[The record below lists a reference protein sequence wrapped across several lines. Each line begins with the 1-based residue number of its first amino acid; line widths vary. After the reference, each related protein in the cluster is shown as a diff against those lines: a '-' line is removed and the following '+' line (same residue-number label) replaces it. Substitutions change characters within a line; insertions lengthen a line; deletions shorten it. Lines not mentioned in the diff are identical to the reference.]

1 MEFNDEVVKRIR
13 GLIVFAA
20 LVVLCFWRYD
30 IILDVIR
37 FIIHVIFPFL
47 LGGAIAFVLNVP
59 VNFIHRHLFRPER
72 IEGKKYL
79 QKLARP
85 VSMLLVLFGVIG
97 VIALVMLV
105 LVPQLGETFINLG
118 RNIQRFIPKLQVWA
132 AGVFHD
138 NPDMIVW
145 INDLKFDWN
154 KIMDTGINFF
164 TQGAGNV
171 LNSTITAARSI
182 VSGLTTFFIA
192 FVFSIYI
199 LLQKEKL
206 TRQCKRVMYAFMKKS
221 RAEATL

>member
-1 MEFNDEVVKRIR
+1 MFLAVRHYPGRDPVYHPCDLPLPFGRGDRICAERAHEFYSEAS
-13 GLIVFAA
+13 FQA
-20 LVVLCFWRYD
+20 
-30 IILDVIR
+30 
-37 FIIHVIFPFL
+37 
-47 LGGAIAFVLNVP
+47 GAD
-59 VNFIHRHLFRPER
+59 RRE
-72 IEGKKYL
+72 KYL

-171 LNSTITAARSI
+171 LNSTITAGKKYCQRTDHI
-182 VSGLTTFFIA
+182 LHCIRIF
-192 FVFSIYI
+192 IYI
-199 LLQKEKL
+199 LLQKGK
-206 TRQCKRVMYAFMKKS
+206 TDQTV
-221 RAEATL
+221 